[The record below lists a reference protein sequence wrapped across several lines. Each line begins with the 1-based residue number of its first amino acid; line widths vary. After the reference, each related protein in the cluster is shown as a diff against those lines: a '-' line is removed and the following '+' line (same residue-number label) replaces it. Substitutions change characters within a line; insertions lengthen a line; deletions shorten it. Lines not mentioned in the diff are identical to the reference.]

1 MRITDKVKFYVEDS
15 DGGGYNPE
23 TGQYEDDEKLVA
35 NIPANVTN
43 LSTDRTKE
51 LFGEIDDSKLVIRT
65 FKPIEFKWTYCLIG
79 KKKTKYKQ
87 ETNLNASIRSNS
99 LIVGEIHE

>member
-1 MRITDKVKFYVEDS
+1 MRITDKVKFYVENS

-23 TGQYEDDEKLVA
+23 TGQYEDTEELVA
-35 NIPANVTN
+35 TIPANITD

-65 FKPIEFKWTYCLIG
+65 FKPIKFKWSYCLIG
-79 KKKTKYKQ
+79 KSKYKQ

-99 LIVGEIHE
+99 LIVGEIHD